1 MSGMEKADIVE
12 ELAQRFVETRKT
24 YRQIHDLPP
33 ELVPADT
40 ATAYKVDARVEE
52 LLGWEPLGWKIAAT
66 TPAMRKFL
74 ESETPIR
81 GRTYRRF
88 VHRSPAVLKMSE
100 ANGPMV
106 ECEFFMTLSK
116 DLPVRETDWTR
127 DEVLAAI
134 GEVHAGIE
142 VAETRFATGQWRGAT
157 ALIADGSSSG
167 RYVFG
172 DAMPFAPDA
181 LSDIE
186 VVLHVNGVP
195 EQRGVGADV
204 LGNPIEAVLWL
215 ANDLR
220 RLGRGLS
227 AGEVVSTGSITGV
240 YHAKAGDSF
249 RVEFGADA
257 AVEAR
262 FV

>member
-1 MSGMEKADIVE
+1 MALEEADTVE
-12 ELAQRFVETRKT
+12 ELAKRFVEARET
-24 YRQIHDLPP
+24 YRQIGDLPP
-33 ELVPADT
+33 EFLPAD
-40 ATAYKVDARVEE
+40 AAMAYKVDARVEE
-52 LLGWEPLGWKIAAT
+52 LLNWEPLGWKIAAT

-74 ESETPIR
+74 ESDSPIR

-100 ANGPMV
+100 VNGPMV

-116 DLPVRETDWTR
+116 DLPLRETDWSR
-127 DEVLAAI
+127 EEVRAAI

-142 VAETRFATGQWRGAT
+142 VAETRFTTGQWHGAM

-181 LSDIE
+181 LGDIE

-204 LGNPIEAVLWL
+204 LGNPIEAALWL

-227 AGEVVSTGSITGV
+227 KGEVISTGSITGV
-240 YHAKAGDSF
+240 YHAKAGDAF
-249 RVEFGADA
+249 RVAFGADA
-257 AVEAR
+257 AAEVR